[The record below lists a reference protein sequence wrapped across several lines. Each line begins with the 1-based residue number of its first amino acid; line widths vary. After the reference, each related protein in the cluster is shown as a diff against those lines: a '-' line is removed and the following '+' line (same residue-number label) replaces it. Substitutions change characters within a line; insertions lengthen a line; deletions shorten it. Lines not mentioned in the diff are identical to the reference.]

1 MIDNSW
7 LLVYTHSGK
16 ESLAVANLN
25 NQKIETFCPI
35 EYVERPNGVGRKKMV
50 VRSLFPRYVFIRFEL
65 ECLLRSVRST
75 RGVHSL
81 VRFGDEPVNVTDA
94 DIEIIRLQLLAP
106 LQDEKPMAYV
116 YAVGR
121 VLEIIDTFSS
131 FYGMRGKY
139 KRLDRKSGQLVV
151 EMNAPNFGRS
161 FDAIFTAANV
171 IAV

>member
-1 MIDNSW
+1 MIDNQW

-25 NQKIETFCPI
+25 NQKIETFCPV
-35 EYVERPNGVGRKKMV
+35 EYVERPNGVGRKKTV
-50 VRSLFPRYVFIRFEL
+50 ERPLFPRYVFARFDL
-65 ECLLRSVRST
+65 DSLYRPVRST

-81 VRFGDEPVNVTDA
+81 VRFGDEPVTVTDA
-94 DIEIIRLQLLAP
+94 DIEIIRYQLAQPIGSEQPAEYL
-106 LQDEKPMAYV
+106 

-121 VLEIIDTFSS
+121 MLEIIDTFSS

-139 KRLDRKSGQLVV
+139 KRLDRKSGQLIV
-151 EMNAPNFGRS
+151 EMNAPSFGRS
-161 FDAIFTAANV
+161 FDAMFTAANV